1 VCPSSLEHTQRLL
14 SELIF
19 SVAEN
24 TQDSSSRA
32 KGRCPAQ
39 TEFPKP
45 TRAAVLFN
53 LEKQETDLSAYH
65 GVLFEFACF
74 FVVFGFFVLVFLRQG
89 LMKYILAL

>member
-1 VCPSSLEHTQRLL
+1 MLPSSLEHKQNLL

-24 TQDSSSRA
+24 TQDSSSRV

-39 TEFPKP
+39 TEPSKPKG
-45 TRAAVLFN
+45 AAVLFN
-53 LEKQETDLSAYH
+53 LEKQETGLTVYH

-74 FVVFGFFVLVFLRQG
+74 FCCFVF
-89 LMKYILAL
+89 